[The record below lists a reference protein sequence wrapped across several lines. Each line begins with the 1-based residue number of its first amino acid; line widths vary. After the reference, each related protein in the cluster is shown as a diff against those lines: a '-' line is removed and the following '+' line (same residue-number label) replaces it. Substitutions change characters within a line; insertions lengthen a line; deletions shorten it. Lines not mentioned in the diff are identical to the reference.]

1 MSRRIRRWI
10 EWMIRKGK
18 ISEIVV
24 NRLFPE
30 IYNNGKLTEIPVCE
44 KCSYANDCLTGLK
57 DPVECLIEL
66 SVEPPKDRCIVC
78 WKEADLKHE
87 EYLSFED
94 IRSGKVTRSTKIE
107 IPVCREHYTLLLWVL
122 YSILMDGDEEVV
134 RQHLIEEH
142 NLSESELE
150 KIPKQLEEIG
160 EALALTIDYIRN
172 LIEDAITEEGIK
184 GAVEESAKD
193 AGFNIEG
200 FGRINFMNYSEVFET
215 LLEIGEIHKRLY
227 KRMTGIDA
235 EDVEVV
241 FKDKD
246 LLMVG
251 IFHLYKFSK
260 KFEKDYGFG
269 ESENLKL
276 ENLKEELEGWRLLE
290 TMDVAELEKY
300 VVFEP
305 HIHVLIPY

>member
-1 MSRRIRRWI
+1 MVK
-10 EWMIRKGK
+10 KGR
-18 ISEIVV
+18 ISEIVI

-30 IYNNGKLTEIPVCE
+30 IYNNGKLAETPVCE

-66 SVEPPKDRCIVC
+66 SVEPPKDRCIIC
-78 WKEADLKHE
+78 WKKADLKHE
-87 EYLSFED
+87 EYLSFAD
-94 IRSGKVTRSTKIE
+94 ISGEVVSTKVE
-107 IPVCREHYTLLLWVL
+107 IPVCREHYTLLLWIL
-122 YSILMDGDEEVV
+122 HSIIMGGDEKAV
-134 RQHLIEEH
+134 RRHLIEDH

-150 KIPKQLEEIG
+150 KIPKQLEETG
-160 EALALTIDYIRN
+160 EALTLTIDYIRN

-184 GAVEESAKD
+184 EAVENAKD

-200 FGRINFMNYSEVFET
+200 LGSYKLREYSEIFET
-215 LLEIGEIHKRLY
+215 LLEIGEIHKKLY

-235 EDVEVV
+235 EDVEIV

-246 LLMVG
+246 SPMVG

-276 ENLKEELEGWRLLE
+276 ENLKEELERWRLLE

-305 HIHVLIPY
+305 HVHVLIPY